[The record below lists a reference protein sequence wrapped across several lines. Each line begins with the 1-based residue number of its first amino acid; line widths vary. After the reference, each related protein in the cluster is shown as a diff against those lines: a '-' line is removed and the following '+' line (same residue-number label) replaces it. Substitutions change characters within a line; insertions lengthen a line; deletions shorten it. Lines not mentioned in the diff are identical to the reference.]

1 MEYLRPYDLGSF
13 ISLITNIS
21 LSCWGNKLTFECVY
35 DPIDRKPYKMIFTGC
50 TNIQWDIYAPDRV
63 DDTEA
68 DLIDI
73 QLIQNGQPK
82 KAIFCTDI
90 FDLTFLYES
99 LEIEKTW

>member
-13 ISLITNIS
+13 ISLITNIHLS
-21 LSCWGNKLTFECVY
+21 LWGNKLTFECVY
-35 DPIDRKPYKMIFTGC
+35 DPIDRKPYKMIFIGC
-50 TNIQWDIYAPDRV
+50 NSIRWDIYNFDKV

-73 QLIQNGQPK
+73 QLIQDAQQK

-90 FDLTFLYES
+90 FDITFVYES
-99 LEIEKTW
+99 LEIEKAW

>member
-21 LSCWGNKLTFECVY
+21 LSSWGNKLTFECVY

-50 TNIQWDIYAPDRV
+50 TNIKWDIHSPEDV
-63 DDTEA
+63 DNTEA

-73 QLIQNGQPK
+73 QLKPNQESK
-82 KAIFCTDI
+82 EATFRTDI
-90 FDLTFLYES
+90 FEITFLYQS